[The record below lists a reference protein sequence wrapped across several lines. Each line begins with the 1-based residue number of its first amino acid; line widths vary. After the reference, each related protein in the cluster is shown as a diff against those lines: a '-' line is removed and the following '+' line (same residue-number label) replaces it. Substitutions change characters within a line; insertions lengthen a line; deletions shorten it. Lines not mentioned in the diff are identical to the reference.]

1 MNEFEENE
9 GEELELGQ
17 DEVFKLFKLFF
28 RNFFRNFF
36 FLNHLLL
43 NTFLG

>member
-28 RNFFRNFF
+28 RNFFFI
-36 FLNHLLL
+36 NHLLL